1 MSDEEVLLTPVSE
14 DDPCGPDR
22 RWEPE
27 MQSLSNGFARA
38 VRGSEGAVVGAEAVS
53 VQTTSFDDIRNEAL
67 ALLRTTKDVS
77 VVAIYAEASWRQQGL
92 AGFAQALE
100 AAVKVMEKWP
110 DSSRGVH
117 PRADEDDGDLGE
129 RRAALGRFVR
139 QIPTLAATVG
149 WGTDSD
155 TMSREETAAALTRV
169 FEMWAP
175 RLGACY
181 GGELPTP
188 REAWRALQGLL
199 AGVRS
204 KFRDAESGDGASA
217 DAGFQ
222 AAAPTDVWELI
233 DLTIDRMTEQN
244 RHSPALP
251 VLRLVGEWRDLELTE
266 ISERMKASGVSIEQL
281 MEAVRKQTTKK

>member
-1 MSDEEVLLTPVSE
+1 MSEEEVLLTPVSE

-27 MQSLSNGFARA
+27 MQRLSNAFARA
-38 VRGSEGAVVGAEAVS
+38 VRGSEGAVVGAETIS
-53 VQTTSFDDIRNEAL
+53 VQTASLDDIRNEAL
-67 ALLRTTKDVS
+67 ALSRTTKDVG
-77 VVAIYAEASWRQQGL
+77 VLAIYAEASWRQQGL

-100 AAVKVMEKWP
+100 AAVKAMEKWP
-110 DSSRGVH
+110 DPSRGVH

-129 RRAALGRFVR
+129 RRAALGRLVR
-139 QIPTLAATVG
+139 QIPTLAAAVG

-155 TMSREETAAALTRV
+155 TMSREETAAALTGV

-181 GGELPTP
+181 GGELPP
-188 REAWRALQGLL
+188 PSEAWRALQGLL

-204 KFRDAESGDGASA
+204 KFRDVESGDDASA
-217 DAGFQ
+217 DAGSQ
-222 AAAPTDVWELI
+222 AAAPMDVWELI
-233 DLTIDRMTEQN
+233 DLTIDRMSEQN

-251 VLRLVGEWRDLELTE
+251 VLRLVSEWRNLELTE

-281 MEAVRKQTTKK
+281 MEAVRKQTNKK